1 MERKLLASAPLP
13 ARMESSADDALP
25 LERLLNMSLLLALLP
40 PSPAAPP
47 FRHSNAACLA
57 CTHTPQRF
65 RLFTPF
71 LVPGSTVMLAK
82 VPLCCSGGTSSVC
95 SLAQSCGQ
103 SSNDTQRSALQWQL
117 LVDFWPLPLNLHS
130 QCTGCIGGSRELRFL
145 AF

>member
-1 MERKLLASAPLP
+1 VERKLPASAPLP

-65 RLFTPF
+65 R
-71 LVPGSTVMLAK
+71 
-82 VPLCCSGGTSSVC
+82 
-95 SLAQSCGQ
+95 
-103 SSNDTQRSALQWQL
+103 
-117 LVDFWPLPLNLHS
+117 
-130 QCTGCIGGSRELRFL
+130 
-145 AF
+145 